1 MRPAIVLP
9 ILLLLAAP
17 ATSARSATS
26 DLHQV
31 DFRGFT
37 YYPSCADFESEEAK
51 VPIKVSGGKFEGKAG
66 TDQEGTHFE
75 VREVL
80 YGDLDGDGQDE
91 ALVRTLCNTGGTGQ
105 FDEGFVYGWRGGKP
119 VLLGRIPGGD
129 RASGGVRCA
138 RFENGALQIER
149 LGNDSGAANGVDFV
163 DTETWDLRGAGLA
176 QVGQPVPRRFGAMG
190 SAKPVR
196 FAKGAASALIKGT
209 ASGIVEYELRAREG
223 QTMSVQIHGKNVAFE
238 IMLDDYT
245 VACRGTS
252 WSGEL
257 PGTGDYRIS
266 MIPTQGSASYELSVS
281 IH

>member
-1 MRPAIVLP
+1 MKPA
-9 ILLLLAAP
+9 LLVFFFLAMP
-17 ATSARSATS
+17 AMSAMPAKA

-31 DFRGFT
+31 DFRSFT
-37 YYPSCADFESEEAK
+37 YYPSCADFESEQAK
-51 VPIKVSGGKFEGKAG
+51 VPVQVSGGKFEGKAG
-66 TDQEGTHFE
+66 TDLEGTYFE

-80 YGDLDGDGQDE
+80 YGDLDGDGHDE
-91 ALVRTLCNTGGTGQ
+91 ALVRTLCNTGGTGE
-105 FDEGFVYGWRGGKP
+105 FDEGFVYGSKDGKP
-119 VLLGRIPGGD
+119 VLLGRIQGGD

-138 RFENGALQIER
+138 RFENGTLQIER
-149 LGNDSGAANGVDFV
+149 LGNDSGAASGVDLV
-163 DTETWDLRGAGLA
+163 DTETWDIQGAGLA
-176 QVGQPVPRRFGAMG
+176 QVGQPVPRRFGAMA

-196 FAKGAASALIKGT
+196 FAKGATSAVMKGT

-223 QTMSVQIHGKNVAFE
+223 QTMSVRISGKNVAFE

-266 MIPTQGSASYELSVS
+266 VIPVKGSTSYELTVS
-281 IH
+281 IR